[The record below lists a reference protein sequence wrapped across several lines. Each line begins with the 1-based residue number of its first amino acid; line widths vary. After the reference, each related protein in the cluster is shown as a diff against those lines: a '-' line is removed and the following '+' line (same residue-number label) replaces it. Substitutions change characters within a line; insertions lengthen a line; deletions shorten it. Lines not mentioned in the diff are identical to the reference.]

1 MSGAVAQL
9 FRDSMAAL
17 ASGVAVVTARRPD
30 GTPCG
35 LAATSLAAYSA
46 NPPSVIVSI
55 SHSSRCHQALVS
67 AEHFGAHILGA
78 EQEPLARVF
87 AGRGEEKFR
96 GVGWDWDT
104 DVPRIGGA
112 IAYLRCRLAE
122 VFERYDHS
130 VLVGDVVSGGLDE
143 GDPLVYLA
151 RSMGWRVRDV

>member
-1 MSGAVAQL
+1 MSGAVEEL
-9 FRDSMAAL
+9 FRDSMASL

-30 GTPCG
+30 DRPCG

-46 NPPSVIVSI
+46 NPPSLMVSI
-55 SHSSRCHQALVS
+55 SHSSRCHRALVG
-67 AEHFGAHILGA
+67 AEHFGVHILRA
-78 EQEPLARVF
+78 QQEPMARVF
-87 AGRGEEKFR
+87 AGRGDDKFA
-96 GVGWDWDT
+96 GVEWSWDGE
-104 DVPRIGGA
+104 VPRIAGS

-130 VLVGDVVSGGLDE
+130 VLVADVVSGAFDG